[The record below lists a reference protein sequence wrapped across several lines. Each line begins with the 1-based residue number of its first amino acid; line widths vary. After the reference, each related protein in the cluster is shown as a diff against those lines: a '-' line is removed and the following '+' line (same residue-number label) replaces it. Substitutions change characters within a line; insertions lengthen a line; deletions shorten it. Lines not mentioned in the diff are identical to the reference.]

1 MSLEDKL
8 EAIKTLKRVMV
19 RYQQWDF
26 CAWLRDLERRLESE
40 LGLKFLDIKEDITSE
55 DYYFFLEL
63 ISTFSSEWTESVNSQ
78 NLVDIV
84 NREFRGIIRQIKID
98 QIL

>member
-1 MSLEDKL
+1 MNQKDKL
-8 EAIKTLKRVMV
+8 EAIKTLKGVMV

-26 CAWLRDLERRLESE
+26 CAWLRDLERRLESQ
-40 LGLKFLDIKEDITSE
+40 LGLKFLHIKENITCE

-78 NLVDIV
+78 NLIDIV
-84 NREFRGIIRQIKID
+84 NREFRDIIRQIKID